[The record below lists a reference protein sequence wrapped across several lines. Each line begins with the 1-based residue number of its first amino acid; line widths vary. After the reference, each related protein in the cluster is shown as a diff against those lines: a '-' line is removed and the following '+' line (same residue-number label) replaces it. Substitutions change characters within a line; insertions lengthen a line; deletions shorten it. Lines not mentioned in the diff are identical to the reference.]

1 MSPSDGAE
9 GHEDVVEAVLA
20 ENTVLFVTGFPG
32 VESKLDAWLG
42 DVPTRFATTVSDAY
56 AAFDASTAVVCVSDN
71 LLDDELEAFRTD
83 VLVRH
88 PFCQFVLVESRTVLD
103 GRADAYDVVL
113 QGPVSREQL
122 HDTVKQRLTYATYST
137 LLQEYYLTNTR
148 ALAYSRLHDAEEAI
162 PDHLAERIE
171 QLLPQLQALQADL
184 SEAQLREISNI
195 VERHK
200 EFVTRP
206 TTQPSDSAASKY
218 HPGAC
223 PECGVAWGDDH
234 GNELGRGCE
243 DLGAGVWKCR
253 HCGEIVH
260 NLHDSN
266 RSIKKS

>member
-1 MSPSDGAE
+1 MSPFDGAE
-9 GHEDVVEAVLA
+9 GHEDIVEAALA
-20 ENTVLFVTGFPG
+20 GNAVLFVTGFPR
-32 VESKLDAWLG
+32 VESKLDAWLP

-83 VLVRH
+83 VLVRD

-103 GRADAYDVVL
+103 GREDAYDVIL

-122 HDTVKQRLTYATYST
+122 HATVRQRLTYATYST

-148 ALAYSRLHDAEEAI
+148 ALAHSRLRDDEDEILEHITD
-162 PDHLAERIE
+162 RVE
-171 QLLPQLQALQADL
+171 QLLPQLKALQAEL
-184 SEAQLREISNI
+184 SEAQLRDISNT
-195 VERHK
+195 VERHR

-206 TTQPSDSAASKY
+206 TSQPTDSATSKY

-223 PECGVAWGDDH
+223 PECGVVWGNDH
-234 GNELGRGCE
+234 GNELGRGFE

-266 RSIKKS
+266 RSIRKS